1 MPVLVFSLPSHCH
14 SAIVAMTINDSA
26 ARATVIGGGIIG
38 LASALSLQQA
48 GFQVQ
53 VIDRGAP
60 GDGASYGNAGILAPD
75 GVIPESNPSTLR
87 QVPRYLLDPTG
98 PVAIRWRYLPR
109 LLPWLARFVA
119 AGRPSRVAEI
129 ASGLAA
135 LTERAVTDYAPLTAR
150 ASAEG
155 LIRRGGSL
163 TVYRSAAALAAAESE
178 HLLRRRH
185 GHTVDVVTGAA
196 LHEMEPAL
204 SPAIRHAAYFPKKC
218 WVVDPRALSQ
228 AFADA
233 VQAAGGEIVRATI
246 EGFALAD
253 DGPAAL
259 FSDHGTIDVRTQTV
273 VIAAGAQ
280 SLALTRSLGAN
291 PPLDTER
298 GYHLMIPNPGIELRM
313 PVSDA
318 GRGYY
323 ATPMAGGLRIAGTVE
338 LGGLTAAPNWRRAD
352 ILMRHARQLL
362 PDLDTSDSERW
373 MGFRPSMPDSLPVIS
388 RSPRFHRVLYAFG
401 HGHLGLTLA
410 AVTGRLVADL
420 ATDKTPIVDPR
431 PYRVDRF

>member
-1 MPVLVFSLPSHCH
+1 M
-14 SAIVAMTINDSA
+14 VATTINDPA

-38 LASALSLQQA
+38 LASALSLQEA
-48 GFQVQ
+48 GFQVR

-75 GVIPESNPSTLR
+75 GVIPESNPATLS

-98 PVAIRWRYLPR
+98 PLTIRWRHLPR
-109 LLPWLARFVA
+109 LIPWLARFVA

-135 LTERAVTDYAPLTAR
+135 LTNRAVTDYAPLAAR
-150 ASAEG
+150 AGADG

-163 TVYRSAAALAAAESE
+163 TVYRSAEALDAAESE
-178 HLLRRRH
+178 HKLRRQH
-185 GHTVDVVTGAA
+185 GHQVEIVTGAA
-196 LHEMEPAL
+196 LREMEPAL
-204 SPAIRHAAYFPKKC
+204 SPAIQHAAYFPEKC
-218 WVVDPRALSQ
+218 WVIDPRALSQ

-233 VQAAGGEIVRATI
+233 VLAAGGDIVRASVK
-246 EGFALAD
+246 GFALGT
-253 DGPAAL
+253 DGPDEI
-259 FSDHGTIDVRTQTV
+259 FSDQGTIDTTDETV

-280 SLALTRSLGAN
+280 SLSLTRLLGAK

-298 GYHLMIPNPGIELRM
+298 GYHVMVPRPGISLGL
-313 PVSDA
+313 PVSDG

-338 LGGLTAAPNWRRAD
+338 LGGLTAPPNWRRAD
-352 ILMRHARQLL
+352 ILLGHARRLL
-362 PDLDTSDSERW
+362 PDLDTAGSERW

-388 RSPRFHRVLYAFG
+388 RSPRFRRVLFAFG

-420 ATDKTPIVDPR
+420 AADKTPIVDPR

>member
-1 MPVLVFSLPSHCH
+1 
-14 SAIVAMTINDSA
+14 
-26 ARATVIGGGIIG
+26 VIGGGIIG
-38 LASALSLQQA
+38 LASALSLQEA
-48 GFQVQ
+48 GFQVR

-75 GVIPESNPSTLR
+75 GVIPESNPATLA

-98 PVAIRWRYLPR
+98 PLTIRWRHLPR
-109 LLPWLARFVA
+109 LIPWLARFVA

-135 LTERAVTDYAPLTAR
+135 LTNRAVTDYAPLTAR
-150 ASAEG
+150 AGADG
-155 LIRRGGSL
+155 LIKRGGSL
-163 TVYRSAAALAAAESE
+163 TVYRSAEALDAAASE
-178 HLLRRRH
+178 HQLRRRH
-185 GHTVDVVTGAA
+185 GHQVEIVTGAA
-196 LHEMEPAL
+196 LREMEPAL
-204 SPAIRHAAYFPKKC
+204 SPAIQHAAYFPEKC
-218 WVVDPRALSQ
+218 WVIDPRALSQ

-233 VQAAGGEIVRATI
+233 VLAAGGDIVRAAVN
-246 EGFALAD
+246 GFALGA
-253 DGPAAL
+253 DGPDEI
-259 FSDHGTIDVRTQTV
+259 FSDQGTIDITDETV

-280 SLALTRSLGAN
+280 SLSLTRLLGAK

-298 GYHLMIPNPGIELRM
+298 GYHVMVPRPGISLGL
-313 PVSDA
+313 PVSDG

-338 LGGLTAAPNWRRAD
+338 LGGLTAPPNWRRAD
-352 ILMRHARQLL
+352 ILLGHARRLL
-362 PDLDTSDSERW
+362 PDLDTAGSERW

-388 RSPRFHRVLYAFG
+388 RSPRFRRVLFAFG

-420 ATDKTPIVDPR
+420 AADKTPIVDPR